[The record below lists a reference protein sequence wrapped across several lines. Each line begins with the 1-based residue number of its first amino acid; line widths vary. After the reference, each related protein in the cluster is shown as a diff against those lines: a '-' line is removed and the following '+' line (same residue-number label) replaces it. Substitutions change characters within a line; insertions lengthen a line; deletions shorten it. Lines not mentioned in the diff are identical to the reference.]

1 MLEVLQHE
9 LVQVTEEIQNEVCQ
23 RIIDL
28 IRHERM
34 RRSWWN
40 RFKNFLSRFKKCKC
54 VCGATGVGCECEQKE
69 PPQVIPPSVRI
80 ARKESHSVVE
90 AHSPTETDTP
100 DALAVS
106 TMNKESDKGTRTLTA
121 LI

>member
-40 RFKNFLSRFKKCKC
+40 RFKTFLSRFKKCRC
-54 VCGATGVGCECEQKE
+54 VCGATGIGCECEQKE
-69 PPQVIPPSVRI
+69 LPQVIPPSVRI
-80 ARKESHSVVE
+80 ARTESHSVVE
-90 AHSPTETDTP
+90 AHPETDRKP
-100 DALAVS
+100 YSPSVS
-106 TMNKESDKGTRTLTA
+106 VQKRTADKGTQTPATS
-121 LI
+121 I